1 MLFHYSPGLRS
12 LPRWHFR
19 AITVI
24 ALLTWAELPS
34 SPLSLISPLHAE
46 PAAIRSLAPSEA
58 IAIALKNN
66 PDLKVAELEIARA
79 KSRARWSGRLDNPE
93 LEVTA
98 ADDAIGLGDDE
109 RSLEVAF
116 SQSFPL
122 TSRLRDETSVRRAQ
136 VLLAEAEIAERR
148 RQLAYQ
154 VDQASTML
162 MVSRAKLSVSQ
173 KLVQL
178 NTEIV
183 DFMRPLV
190 EKGEASPLDVTQVEL
205 TNRSLQQ
212 NIGSLKNAER
222 QQALHLAR
230 LLGIDP
236 KTEVRIKRGLQLP
249 LTQPTPPQLSN
260 AELFRRRPDHLL
272 TLAQHDV
279 AQAEALLADAGRWE
293 DISLKVFVE
302 REQAVDAPEGLEAN
316 TFTGIGVSIPL
327 PLRQRNEN
335 AIEQARIDIEAA
347 EKSRAAREFN
357 IRSEYEAALHAARDA
372 HALAAQASGEVIA
385 LAEKNLAEFRTV
397 YEQGQASLLQVQRAQ
412 EQLLELH
419 NASLGFVE
427 DYHLSE
433 AHLRFVTGNY
443 PGIERPRP
451 DAEK

>member
-1 MLFHYSPGLRS
+1 MIFRFSPSIQPMPRNYS
-12 LPRWHFR
+12 
-19 AITVI
+19 AI
-24 ALLTWAELPS
+24 ALVALLAWAGLPALPLLTLTAS
-34 SPLSLISPLHAE
+34 LHARE
-46 PAAIRSLAPSEA
+46 AQVRSLAPSEA
-58 IAIALKNN
+58 IAIALENN
-66 PDLKVAELEIARA
+66 PELKVAELEIARA
-79 KSRARWSGRLDNPE
+79 NSRARWSGRLNNPE

-98 ADDAIGLGDDE
+98 ADDAIGLGDEE
-109 RSLEVAF
+109 RTLEVAF

-122 TSRLRDETSVRRAQ
+122 TSRLRDEKSVRRAQ

-148 RQLAYQ
+148 RQLAYE

-222 QQALHLAR
+222 QQALHLAK
-230 LLGIDP
+230 LLGIEP
-236 KTEVRIKRGLQLP
+236 EIEVRIKRGLQLP
-249 LTQPTPPQLSN
+249 LTQPTPPKLSN

-272 TLAQHDV
+272 TLARHDV
-279 AQAEALLADAGRWE
+279 AEAEALLADAGRWE

-302 REQAVDAPEGLEAN
+302 REQAVDSPDGLEAN

-327 PLRQRNEN
+327 PIRQRNED

-347 EKSRAAREFN
+347 EKSRTAREFN
-357 IRSEYEAALHAARDA
+357 IRTEYEAALHAARDA
-372 HALAAQASGEVIA
+372 HALAAQASGEVIE

-433 AHLRFVTGNY
+433 ARLRFVTGNY
-443 PGIERPRP
+443 PGIERPRTSP
-451 DAEK
+451 GK

>member
-1 MLFHYSPGLRS
+1 MFFNSPSGNQS
-12 LPRWHFR
+12 LPRWQFP
-19 AITVI
+19 AL
-24 ALLTWAELPS
+24 ALLALLAWAV
-34 SPLSLISPLHAE
+34 LSVKPISLVASLHAE
-46 PAAIRSLAPSEA
+46 DATVRSLAPSEA

-66 PDLKVAELEIARA
+66 PDLKLAELEIERA
-79 KSRARWSGRLDNPE
+79 NSRARWAGRLDNPE

-98 ADDAIGLGDDE
+98 ADDSIGLGDDE

-116 SQSFPL
+116 KQSFPL
-122 TSRLRDETSVRRAQ
+122 TTRLRDEKSVRRAQ

-148 RQLAYQ
+148 RQLAYE
-154 VDQASTML
+154 VDQASTLL

-178 NTEIV
+178 NTEIL

-190 EKGEASPLDVTQVEL
+190 DKGEASPLDVTQVKL
-205 TNRSLQQ
+205 TNRSLTQ

-222 QQALHLAR
+222 QQALHLAK

-249 LTQPTPPQLSN
+249 LTQPAPPQLSN

-293 DISLKVFVE
+293 DISLKVFIE
-302 REQAVDAPEGLEAN
+302 REQAVDEPDGLERN

-327 PLRQRNEN
+327 PIRQRNED

-347 EKSRAAREFN
+347 EKSRTAREFN

-372 HALAAQASGEVIA
+372 HALAAEASGSVIK
-385 LAEKNLAEFRTV
+385 LAERNLTDFRNT
-397 YEQGQASLLQVQRAQ
+397 YEQGQASLLQVQSAQ

-419 NASLGFVE
+419 NAALTYVE

-443 PGIERPRP
+443 PGIERPH
-451 DAEK
+451 ASSGK